1 MGQIPI
7 YTQAMVPPPSRP
19 AEHGTHDK
27 WNEAAA
33 GARYAGSRWRSR
45 RAALRDP
52 ALVERILARHAS
64 RPGLRPVLDAPCGT
78 GRLRAVL
85 ERRGMRY
92 VGVDVSWP
100 MLREARRGDGSGL
113 VMAVVDR
120 MPFRDDSFDVVV
132 CCRLLHHLHD
142 SEETEAVVRELV
154 RVAHRMVI
162 VSFWDAASLHAW
174 RARVG
179 LRRSEGP
186 RGRRALSKRALKRMF
201 DAAGAEIVGFH
212 HSFRFVSQQA
222 FAVALKRTPACERV
236 RGVEALSKKLID
248 LSGQPATGS
257 LGPA

>member
-1 MGQIPI
+1 MTAGRG
-7 YTQAMVPPPSRP
+7 AR
-19 AEHGTHDK
+19 DK
-27 WNEAAA
+27 WSAPGS
-33 GARYAGSRWRSR
+33 GARYVGPRFRTR

-52 ALVERILARHAS
+52 ALVERILDRDGARPS
-64 RPGLRPVLDAPCGT
+64 LRPVLDAPCGT
-78 GRLRAVL
+78 GRLRGVF

-92 VGVDVSWP
+92 VGLDVSWP
-100 MLREARRGDGSGL
+100 MLQEARRDAEAGL
-113 VMAVVDR
+113 VMGFVDR

-142 SEETEAVVRELV
+142 AEEAGAVVRELV

-179 LRRSEGP
+179 LRRPEGLA
-186 RGRRALSKRALKRMF
+186 GRSALPKRALKRMF

-222 FAVALKRTPACERV
+222 FAVALKRAPVAQKA
-236 RGVEALSKKLID
+236 ALPEGLSEKLID
-248 LSGQPATGS
+248 LSRKGAAGS
-257 LGPA
+257 LGQA